1 VFRDVP
7 EYVIMLH
14 KNLELHRL
22 ETASNMVP
30 TAGDYPV
37 LTENYTVEYM
47 EDMKNDI
54 LAVADESLF
63 ARKDFLLFFRWVRTT
78 K

>member
-1 VFRDVP
+1 
-7 EYVIMLH
+7 
-14 KNLELHRL
+14 
-22 ETASNMVP
+22 MVP

-47 EDMKNDI
+47 EDMKNNI